1 MLSFLNINSET
12 IDNIL
17 EHLLRTVP
25 LAIVC
30 VIGLV
35 FFIKLAFSALKKS
48 LPESLQEKKIPFISR
63 LEYCLILILGFL
75 VALEVIIPESK
86 IAFTLSIAILTFIL
100 GLRLFFYDVLRNF
113 IAGLFIRVD
122 QPIQVG
128 SQLIVTPYIGVIES
142 IGTYKFTLKTNDT
155 TTMSFPNSLIFD
167 QHVTLQ
173 PPGSLS
179 CEEYEIDI
187 GDADSLEEVQKIIK
201 RATLSV
207 GGVEAEPGVKALVHG
222 LDLKFGYRSVIVR
235 VSWWIDP
242 MKVDIKELR
251 SNVIYSIKL
260 ALDESQIGLS
270 PSKYNTLSNHNNISP
285 IK

>member
-12 IDNIL
+12 IDNIF
-17 EHLLRTVP
+17 EHFLRTVP

-30 VIGLV
+30 LIGLV
-35 FFIKLAFSALKKS
+35 VIIKLAFSALKKS
-48 LPESLQEKKIPFISR
+48 LPESLQEKQIPFISR
-63 LEYCLILILGFL
+63 LEYCLMLFLGFL
-75 VALEVIIPESK
+75 VVLEVIIPESE
-86 IAFTLSIAILTFIL
+86 IAFTLSLAVLTFIL
-100 GLRLFFYDVLRNF
+100 GLRLFFYDVSRNF
-113 IAGLFIRVD
+113 IAGLFIRAD

-128 SQLIVTPYIGVIES
+128 NQLIITSYIGVIES
-142 IGTYKFTLKTNDT
+142 LGAYNFTLKTSDLT
-155 TTMSFPNSLIFD
+155 AVSLPNSLIFD
-167 QHVTLQ
+167 QHIALQ

-207 GGVEAEPGVKALVHG
+207 EGVEAEPGVKALVHG

-235 VSWWIDP
+235 VSWWINP
-242 MKVDIKELR
+242 MKVDVKELR

-270 PSKYNTLSNHNNISP
+270 PLKSNSSNNISP